1 MITKPQPDEYAPF
14 YANYVALA
22 DKHNHGGILQTLAA
36 LQQSTYQTFISI
48 NLDKENY
55 AYADGK
61 WTIKQL
67 LSHMVDAERI
77 FAYRVLRL
85 LRGDQTP
92 LPGFD
97 EIVYVNSTDLS
108 NRTLSNLA
116 AEFKTIREANLYLYN
131 SITDAQSL
139 FTGTAS
145 GSHVSVRALLYIVA
159 GHELHHLNILKE
171 RYL

>member
-1 MITKPQPDEYAPF
+1 MISKPTADEYAPF

-22 DKHNHGGILQTLAA
+22 TSTNADILQTLAA
-36 LQQSTYQTFISI
+36 FGQSTFLTFSSI
-48 NLDKENY
+48 AVDRQDY
-55 AYADGK
+55 AYAAGK

-67 LSHMVDAERI
+67 LNHLIDAERI
-77 FAYRVLRL
+77 FAYRLLRL
-85 LRGDQTP
+85 LRSDQTP

-97 EIVYVNSTDLS
+97 ENAYADNADLS
-108 NRTLSNLA
+108 NHTLSDLA
-116 AEFKTIREANLYLYN
+116 NEFKAVREANLFLYN
-131 SITDAQSL
+131 TVTETQST

-145 GSHVSVRALLYIVA
+145 GSQVSVRALLYIIA

>member
-1 MITKPQPDEYAPF
+1 MITKPQPNEYAIF

-22 DKHNHGGILQTLAA
+22 AQSTGDILQTLAA
-36 LQQSTYQTFISI
+36 LKLSTFQTFSSI
-48 NLDKENY
+48 ASDKEDY

-67 LSHMVDAERI
+67 LSHLIDAERI
-77 FAYRVLRL
+77 FAYRLLRL

-97 EIVYVNSTDLS
+97 ENAYVNNTDLS
-108 NRTLSNLA
+108 GYTLPGLA
-116 AEFKTIREANLYLYN
+116 SEFKAVREANLYLYN
-131 SITDAQSL
+131 AVNDEQSL
-139 FTGTAS
+139 LTGTAS
-145 GSHVSVRALLYIVA
+145 GLVVSIRALLHIIA
-159 GHELHHLNILKE
+159 GHELHHLAILKE

>member
-22 DKHNHGGILQTLAA
+22 AQHNHGGILQTLAA
-36 LQQSTYQTFISI
+36 LQQSTYQTFSSI
-48 NLDKENY
+48 NLDRENY
-55 AYADGK
+55 AYADCK

-97 EIVYVNSTDLS
+97 ENTYVNNTDLS
-108 NRTLSNLA
+108 NRTLSDLA
-116 AEFKTIREANLYLYN
+116 IEFKAIREANLSLYN
-131 SITDAQSL
+131 SINDTQSL

-145 GSHVSVRALLYIVA
+145 GSQVSVRALLYIIA
-159 GHELHHLNILKE
+159 GHELHHLNIVKE

>member
-1 MITKPQPDEYAPF
+1 MITNPQADEYAPF
-14 YANYVALA
+14 YANYITLA
-22 DKHNHGGILQTLAA
+22 VKQGDILQTLTT
-36 LQQSTYQTFISI
+36 LKQNTWQMLNSI
-48 NLDKENY
+48 VVEKRDY

-61 WTIKQL
+61 WTVKHL
-67 LSHMVDAERI
+67 LSHMIDAERI

-97 EIVYVNSTDLS
+97 ENAYVSNTNLTNQTFTD
-108 NRTLSNLA
+108 LA
-116 AEFKTIREANLYLYN
+116 AEFKAVREANLYLFN
-131 SITDAQSL
+131 TITDEQSL
-139 FTGTAS
+139 LTGTAS
-145 GSHVSVRALLYIVA
+145 NSKISARALLHIIA

>member
-1 MITKPQPDEYAPF
+1 MITKPHPDEYAPF

-22 DKHNHGGILQTLAA
+22 EQNSGNILQTLAA
-36 LQQSTYQTFISI
+36 LQHSTFQNFSSI
-48 NLDKENY
+48 TADKQDY

-67 LSHMVDAERI
+67 LSHMIDAERI
-77 FAYRVLRL
+77 FAYRVLCI
-85 LRGDQTP
+85 LRSDQTP

-97 EIVYVNSTDLS
+97 ENTYVNNTDLN
-108 NRTLSNLA
+108 NRTLADLA
-116 AEFKTIREANLYLYN
+116 AEFKVVREANLHLYN
-131 SITDAQSL
+131 SITDKQSM

-145 GSHVSVRALLYIVA
+145 DSRVSVRALLYIIA

>member
-22 DKHNHGGILQTLAA
+22 KKENENILQTLVS
-36 LQQSTYQTFISI
+36 LQQSTFQTFSSI
-48 NLDKENY
+48 NLEKEDY
-55 AYADGK
+55 AYAEGK

-67 LSHMVDAERI
+67 LSHMTDAERI

-97 EIVYVNSTDLS
+97 ENTYVNNTDLS
-108 NRTLSNLA
+108 NHSLADLA
-116 AEFKTIREANLYLYN
+116 AEFKAVRQANFYLYN
-131 SITDAQSL
+131 AITDEQSL
-139 FTGTAS
+139 HTGTAS
-145 GSHVSVRALLYIVA
+145 NSRVSVRALLHIIA
-159 GHELHHLNILKE
+159 GHELHHLKILKE
-171 RYL
+171 RYF

>member
-1 MITKPQPDEYAPF
+1 MITKPQPNEYAPF

-22 DKHNHGGILQTLAA
+22 DSMGADVLQTLAA
-36 LQQSTYQTFISI
+36 LGPSTFQTFSSL
-48 NLDKENY
+48 NPDRQDY
-55 AYADGK
+55 AYASGK

-67 LSHMVDAERI
+67 LNHLIDAERI
-77 FAYRVLRL
+77 FAYRLLRL

-97 EIVYVNSTDLS
+97 ENTYADNADLS

-116 AEFKTIREANLYLYN
+116 IEFKAVREANLFLYKTV
-131 SITDAQSL
+131 TDEQSL
-139 FTGTAS
+139 LTGTAS
-145 GSHVSVRALLYIVA
+145 GSQVSVRALLYIIA

>member
-1 MITKPQPDEYAPF
+1 MILNPPSNEYAAF

-22 DKHNHGGILQTLAA
+22 EGKDTNILHLLAA
-36 LQQSTYQTFISI
+36 LKQSTFQTFSSI
-48 NLDKENY
+48 NPDRQDY
-55 AYADGK
+55 AYATGK

-67 LSHMVDAERI
+67 LNHLIDAERI
-77 FAYRVLRL
+77 FAYRLLRL

-97 EIVYVNSTDLS
+97 ENTYADNADLS
-108 NRTLSNLA
+108 NRTLSDLA
-116 AEFKTIREANLYLYN
+116 AEFKAIREGNLFLYN
-131 SITDAQSL
+131 TVTETQSL
-139 FTGTAS
+139 LSGTAS
-145 GSHVSVRALLYIVA
+145 GSMVSVRALLYIIA